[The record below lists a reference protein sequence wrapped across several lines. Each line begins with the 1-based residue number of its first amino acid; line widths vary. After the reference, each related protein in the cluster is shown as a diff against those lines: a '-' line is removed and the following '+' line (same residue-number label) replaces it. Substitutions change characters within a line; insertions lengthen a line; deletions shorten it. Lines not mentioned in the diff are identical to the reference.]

1 MYIKE
6 KKYVKNNYGNK
17 IILLMKLNEEKQDWD
32 YLAAKK
38 TICITK
44 GNNFKTFYRL
54 NCLHS
59 FRREKKT

>member
-44 GNNFKTFYRL
+44 GNNFK
-54 NCLHS
+54 
-59 FRREKKT
+59 KT